1 MRASLALHTAARRYC
16 LERHAYWSVRY
27 AEIARRGADRERD
40 GHGYTPEA
48 LDTFPRYHVLN
59 AIRVELE
66 RIDPAGLGDFGAAK
80 AGALRAGEMADD
92 GFTRTPTGAI
102 ERRAT
107 AEERAAFCGY
117 VAGLSAA
124 DLGGVEPLPYRR
136 VLAAAE
142 AGAVWARLREHWRMT
157 EGFWY
162 PLTGGPPGV
171 VAFDAA
177 AFDEGVPPSRLRGIL
192 SRRGVGRVWELR
204 EYGPQYEQDVSLF
217 EPHYD
222 GAEGYWSA
230 GTLGWVVYAS
240 HEGSVTV
247 GGWLLEELQPLWP
260 AWQAHLWRGAS

>member
-162 PLTGGPPGV
+162 PQTGGPPGV

-177 AFDEGVPPSRLRGIL
+177 AFDEC
-192 SRRGVGRVWELR
+192 
-204 EYGPQYEQDVSLF
+204 
-217 EPHYD
+217 
-222 GAEGYWSA
+222 GAFC
-230 GTLGWVVYAS
+230 
-240 HEGSVTV
+240 
-247 GGWLLEELQPLWP
+247 
-260 AWQAHLWRGAS
+260 RGAGWAACGSCASTGRSTSRTFRCSSRTTTGPKATGRRAPWVGSCTPRTRVP